1 MMITAVPGA
10 LSLRWETQ
18 QQQQQHLKKNS
29 FPLQQHRKS
38 NNMWND
44 ANFMQISGYK
54 IFKKSPKLN
63 KNYLNIKTIF
73 D

>member
-38 NNMWND
+38 NKMWNY

-54 IFKKSPKLN
+54 FFLKIAK
-63 KNYLNIKTIF
+63 IK
-73 D
+73 